1 MSSVTRPRRS
11 LLQAPAIRALLLQA
25 VALVLTILLR
35 VGLQASAGI
44 ALAPL
49 PATLVQG
56 AIAALLS
63 YRFGLARW
71 WLPIQFLFPVAAL
84 LVDALQL
91 PPAFF
96 LGGFLFFLVLFWS
109 TFRTQVPYYP
119 SRESTWRAVD
129 ALLPPEAPLR
139 IIDIGSGFGGFV
151 LSMARR
157 RPQASLAGIEI
168 APLPWLVSRLR
179 AVFDRSG
186 GNRAR
191 FVLGDYTRLDFAEY
205 DVIFAYLSP
214 AAMTALWNKARA
226 EMRPGSLL
234 LSYEFTIEGAAP
246 DIEVNASN
254 KGAILYGWR
263 I

>member
-1 MSSVTRPRRS
+1 MSVARRS
-11 LLQAPAIRALLLQA
+11 LWQAPAARALLLQG
-25 VALVLTILLR
+25 VALSLALLLR
-35 VGLQASAGI
+35 QALFSLAAVTLPLMSMTLLQGL
-44 ALAPL
+44 
-49 PATLVQG
+49 
-56 AIAALLS
+56 IAALLS

-71 WLPIQFLFPVAAL
+71 WLPIQFLFPVMAL
-84 LVDALQL
+84 LVSALHL
-91 PPAFF
+91 PPAIF
-96 LGGFLFFLVLFWS
+96 LGGFVFFLLLFWS

-119 SRESTWRAVD
+119 SRASTWQAVD
-129 ALLPPEAPLR
+129 ALLPPQAPLR

-179 AVFDRSG
+179 AICG
-186 GNRAR
+186 ANRAR
-191 FVLGDYTRLDFAEY
+191 FILGDYTRLDFAEY
-205 DVIFAYLSP
+205 DVVFAYLSP

-234 LSYEFTIEGAAP
+234 LSYEFPIEGAAP
-246 DIEVNASN
+246 DITVNASN

>member
-1 MSSVTRPRRS
+1 MSVKRRS
-11 LLQAPAIRALLLQA
+11 LRQAPAIRALLLQGA
-25 VALVLTILLR
+25 ALLLTMLLR
-35 VGLQASAGI
+35 QALFSLAAVTLSPVPMTLLQGL
-44 ALAPL
+44 
-49 PATLVQG
+49 
-56 AIAALLS
+56 IAALLS

-84 LVDALQL
+84 LVNALHL
-91 PPAFF
+91 PPVIFLCGFVFF
-96 LGGFLFFLVLFWS
+96 LLLFWS

-119 SRESTWRAVD
+119 SRASTWQAVD
-129 ALLPPEAPLR
+129 ALLPPDAPLR

-179 AVFDRSG
+179 ALG
-186 GNRAR
+186 GGGRAR
-191 FVLGDYTRLDFAEY
+191 FILGDYTRLDFAEY
-205 DVIFAYLSP
+205 DVVFAYLSP

-234 LSYEFTIEGAAP
+234 LSYEFPIEGAVP

-254 KGAILYGWR
+254 KGTILYGWR

>member
-1 MSSVTRPRRS
+1 MSSVTPPRRS

-35 VGLQASAGI
+35 QGLQAFSGVT
-44 ALAPL
+44 LAPL
-49 PATLVQG
+49 PATFLQG
-56 AIAALLS
+56 AMAALLS

-71 WLPIQFLFPVAAL
+71 WLAIQLLFPVAAL
-84 LVDALQL
+84 LVNALQL

-96 LGGFLFFLVLFWS
+96 LGGFVFFLLLFWS

-119 SRESTWRAVD
+119 SRASTWQAVD
-129 ALLPPEAPLR
+129 ALLPPDAPLR

-151 LSMARR
+151 LSMAKR

-179 AVFDRSG
+179 ALFSG
-186 GNRAR
+186 QYGKAAR

-205 DVIFAYLSP
+205 DVVFAYLSP

-234 LSYEFTIEGAAP
+234 LSYEFPIEGAAP

-254 KGAILYGWR
+254 KGTILYGWR

>member
-1 MSSVTRPRRS
+1 M
-11 LLQAPAIRALLLQA
+11 RALLLQGVALLLAMLLRQALFSLAA
-25 VALVLTILLR
+25 VALPL
-35 VGLQASAGI
+35 I
-44 ALAPL
+44 AL
-49 PATLVQG
+49 TLLQG
-56 AIAALLS
+56 LIAMLLS

-84 LVDALQL
+84 LVNALHL
-91 PPAFF
+91 PPAIF
-96 LGGFLFFLVLFWS
+96 LGGFVFFLLLFWS

-119 SRESTWRAVD
+119 SRASTWQAVD
-129 ALLPPEAPLR
+129 ALLPPGAPLR

-179 AVFDRSG
+179 ALRG
-186 GNRAR
+186 GRRAR
-191 FVLGDYTRLDFAEY
+191 FILGDYTRLDFAQY
-205 DVIFAYLSP
+205 DVVFAYLSP
-214 AAMTALWNKARA
+214 AVMTSLWSKARA

-234 LSYEFTIEGAAP
+234 LSYEFAIEGAAP
-246 DIEVNASN
+246 DIQVNASN

>member
-1 MSSVTRPRRS
+1 M
-11 LLQAPAIRALLLQA
+11 RALLLQA
-25 VALVLTILLR
+25 AALLLTLLLR
-35 VGLQASAGI
+35 QALHGLAGI
-44 ALAPL
+44 VLAPL
-49 PATLVQG
+49 PMTLLQG
-56 AIAALLS
+56 LIAALLS
-63 YRFGLARW
+63 HRFGLARW

-84 LVDALQL
+84 LVNALHL
-91 PPAFF
+91 PPLIFLAGFVFF
-96 LGGFLFFLVLFWS
+96 LLLFWS

-119 SRESTWRAVD
+119 SRASTWRAVD
-129 ALLPPEAPLR
+129 ALLPRDGAPEAPLR

-151 LSMARR
+151 LSMAGR
-157 RPQASLAGIEI
+157 RPQASLTGIEI

-179 AVFDRSG
+179 ALFHGAGEG
-186 GNRAR
+186 GRAR
-191 FVLGDYTRLDFAEY
+191 FILGDYTRLDFAEY
-205 DVIFAYLSP
+205 DVVFAYLSP

-234 LSYEFTIEGAAP
+234 LSYEFPIEGAAP